1 MRHTSAQNQPGAKAR
16 NLGGRLCRGLAGQSL
31 IETALI
37 MPFFAILA
45 FFAVDY
51 GYYFI
56 VAAALSS
63 SARNAA
69 EYAIQGFASPSQ
81 TAAPA
86 AGPLTTSTSVAALAQ
101 GDLSGFVNASTKTT
115 VQVCSNSVNTSVS
128 GATCKTWGATTTSWT
143 PHTDPEPTRFTLY
156 RVDVL
161 YTISPP
167 IPGTFMGYTLVPKLS
182 FHRMAEMRAIQ

>member
-1 MRHTSAQNQPGAKAR
+1 MRPRDRHSVLTCNRTGA
-16 NLGGRLCRGLAGQSL
+16 LFHELAAQSL
-31 IETALI
+31 LETALI
-37 MPFFAILA
+37 LPFFAILA
-45 FFAVDY
+45 YFAVDY
-51 GYYFI
+51 GYYFT

-69 EYAIQGFASPSQ
+69 EYSIQGFASPGQS
-81 TAAPA
+81 AAPV
-86 AGPLTTSTSVAALAQ
+86 AGPITTSTSVAALAQ
-101 GDLSGFVNASTKTT
+101 GDLSGFVNASTQTT
-115 VQVCSNSVNTSVS
+115 VQVCSNSVNTSSS

-143 PHTDPEPTRFTLY
+143 PHTDPESTRFTLY

-167 IPGTFMGYTLVPKLS
+167 IPGTFLGLTLVPKLS

>member
-1 MRHTSAQNQPGAKAR
+1 MHSRNQMSALTRNRPG
-16 NLGGRLCRGLAGQSL
+16 LLFRGLAGQSL
-31 IETALI
+31 IETALVL
-37 MPFFAILA
+37 PFFAILA
-45 FFAVDY
+45 YFAVDY

-81 TAAPA
+81 SSAPA
-86 AGPLTTSTSVAALAQ
+86 AGPITTSTSVAALAQ

-115 VQVCSNSVNTSVS
+115 VQVCSNSVNSSTS
-128 GATCKTWGATTTSWT
+128 GASCRTWGATTTSWT
-143 PHTDPEPTRFTLY
+143 PHTDPESTRFTLY

-167 IPGTFMGYTLVPKLS
+167 IPGIFMGFTLVPKLS